1 MKTVL
6 LLPALLF
13 LSACGGAPE
22 ERVVILHT
30 NDIHGQVRPIR
41 GKGGLA
47 ALSALIKRIRREEE
61 AKGARVVVV
70 DCGDFYQG
78 TPEGDLPMGRL
89 VLEILNEIGYDALC
103 LGDREFDRGQDRLR
117 DLAGLAKFPFLGAN
131 IADER
136 SGWTPDYI
144 PRTVDIAGITFVG
157 VITFE
162 VPALTPAEARAGLR
176 FEDPRKI
183 LKKYPDA
190 IVLSHCGSDLER
202 TFQARFVIGG
212 HSHERISEGRYQ
224 QAGSKARYLGYIELG
239 PEPRAKLIPV
249 GEEKDPRVLEI
260 IARYAPE
267 IDAVLDDIVGE
278 LEQEMERHS
287 QKLTSS
293 PLGNLLCDIMRIE
306 TKADI
311 AFHNRTGIRADL
323 FKGPVRLRDLYQ
335 VSPIRYTIVTM
346 ELTGQD
352 VKEILEF
359 SVSEGSRFLLDVSG
373 LEFEFDPHGPPRKRV
388 GAIYVGNEPFFP
400 NRRYRVATNSFLAG
414 GGDKHVTFRLGKDR
428 VNTFRDL
435 LEAHRDYL
443 KANRPLRYRHRNRIL
458 AR

>member
-1 MKTVL
+1 MKTIL

-13 LSACGGAPE
+13 LFACGGAPE

-47 ALSALIKRIRREEE
+47 ALSALIKSIRWEER
-61 AKGARVVVV
+61 AKGARVIVV
-70 DCGDFYQG
+70 DCGDVFRG
-78 TPEGDLPMGRL
+78 TPEGDLPRGRL
-89 VLEILNEIGYDALC
+89 VIEILNEIGYDALC
-103 LGDREFDRGQDRLR
+103 LGEGEFYRGQDQLR

-131 IADER
+131 VADER

-144 PRTVDIAGITFVG
+144 HRTVEIAGITFVG
-157 VITFE
+157 VTTSE
-162 VPALTPAEARAGLR
+162 VPALIPAEARAGLR

-183 LKKYPDA
+183 LKKYSDA
-190 IVLSHCGSDLER
+190 IVLSHCGSKIER
-202 TFQARFVIGG
+202 TFPARFVIGG
-212 HSHERISEGRYQ
+212 HSHERISGGRYQ
-224 QAGSKARYLGYIELG
+224 QAGSKARHLGYIELG
-239 PEPRAKLIPV
+239 PEPRAMLIPV
-249 GEEKDPRVLEI
+249 GKEEDPRVLKI
-260 IARYAPE
+260 IARYEPE

-278 LEQEMERHS
+278 LEQKIERHS
-287 QKLTSS
+287 KKLTSS
-293 PLGNLLCDIMRIE
+293 PLGNLLCDIMRNE
-306 TKADI
+306 TRADI

-323 FKGPVRLRDLYQ
+323 SKGPVRLRDLYQ
-335 VSPIRYTIVTM
+335 VSPNRTTIVTM

-359 SVSEGSRFLLDVSG
+359 SVSDGSRFLLDVSG

-388 GAIYVGNEPFFP
+388 GAIYIGNEPFFP
-400 NRRYRVATNSFLAG
+400 HRRYRVATTSFLAG

-435 LEAHRDYL
+435 VEAHRDYL
-443 KANRPLRYRHRNRIL
+443 KANRYLRYRHRNRIQT
-458 AR
+458 R